1 MKRQIAAAAAT
12 EQVLIFEEAQKGLF
26 RTLSKHFLLWKF
38 VFPGSRV
45 NGQN

>member
-1 MKRQIAAAAAT
+1 MKRQIAAAT

-38 VFPGSRV
+38 VFPGTRRV
-45 NGQN
+45 NVQK